1 MRTLASRRHEGL
13 PFTAMFIRVD
23 IDDAAQSDEA
33 LKKQLVEVCP
43 VDIFAIVEFRSRG
56 NGRGHLDE
64 CTLCDLCI
72 QAAGD
77 RVHVVKLYRD

>member
-1 MRTLASRRHEGL
+1 M
-13 PFTAMFIRVD
+13 AMFIRVD
-23 IDDAAQSDEA
+23 IDEAVQGDDA

-43 VDIFAIVEFRSRG
+43 VDIFALDGGGRVETVED
-56 NGRGHLDE
+56 NLDE

-77 RVHVVKLYRD
+77 RVKVIKLYR

>member
-1 MRTLASRRHEGL
+1 M
-13 PFTAMFIRVD
+13 AMFIRVD
-23 IDDAAQSDEA
+23 IDDAVQSDDA

-43 VDIFAIVEFRSRG
+43 VDIFALDAAGRVVTVED
-56 NGRGHLDE
+56 NLDE

-77 RVHVVKLYRD
+77 RVQVVKLYR

>member
-1 MRTLASRRHEGL
+1 M
-13 PFTAMFIRVD
+13 AMFIRVD
-23 IDDAAQSDEA
+23 IDEAVQGDDA

-43 VDIFAIVEFRSRG
+43 VDIFALDGGGRVGTVED
-56 NGRGHLDE
+56 NLDE

-77 RVHVVKLYRD
+77 RVKVVKLYR